1 MLDKALDLEYF
12 ETQNNAFIQEMLY
25 HKRKGSINMVDTKFK
40 FKEFVDGIAGA
51 CLISAALLTPFLMDW
66 RTRWGATDAEVN
78 LSLPGDDFVP
88 HPKWGWTH
96 AITIR
101 ASAAEVWPWL
111 VQMGQGRGGMY
122 SYEWLENLVGCD
134 IHNADR
140 IIPEFQHLEV
150 GDGIWLH
157 PKVSI
162 PITAIEPCRALVLHV
177 RTDTQTGSTFEL
189 TDTMPE
195 KYIDMSWEFF
205 LDEHDEGTTRLISR
219 WRGDYNPSLGN
230 AVIYRVFTEPISFVM
245 DRKMLRGIK
254 RRAEAAALP

>member
-1 MLDKALDLEYF
+1 MAD
-12 ETQNNAFIQEMLY
+12 
-25 HKRKGSINMVDTKFK
+25 SKFK
-40 FKEFVDGIAGA
+40 FKDIVEGIAGA
-51 CLISAALLTPFLMDW
+51 FLITAALLTPFLRPW
-66 RTRWGATDAEVN
+66 RTKWGATDAEVHR
-78 LSLPGDDFVP
+78 SLPGDDLVP

-150 GDGIWLH
+150 GDGIRLH
-157 PKVSI
+157 PKISFPVA
-162 PITAIEPCRALVLHV
+162 AIEPGRALVLHV
-177 RTDTQTGSTFEL
+177 RADTQTGRTFEL

-195 KYIDMSWEFF
+195 KYLNWSWVFF
-205 LDEHDEGTTRLISR
+205 LDELDEGTTRLISR
-219 WRGDYNPSLGN
+219 SRNDYNPSLGN
-230 AVIYRVFTEPISFVM
+230 ALIYRVFMEPISFVM
-245 DRKMLRGIK
+245 SRKMLLGIK
-254 RRAEAAALP
+254 RRAEAAAER

>member
-1 MLDKALDLEYF
+1 MTD
-12 ETQNNAFIQEMLY
+12 
-25 HKRKGSINMVDTKFK
+25 SKFK
-40 FKEFVDGIAGA
+40 FKAFADGIAGA
-51 CLISAALLTPFLMDW
+51 FLIAAALLTPFLRHW
-66 RTRWGATDAEVN
+66 RTTWGAIDAEIHR
-78 LSLPGDDFVP
+78 SLPGDDLVP

-111 VQMGQGRGGMY
+111 IQMGQGRGGMY

-140 IIPEFQHLEV
+140 IISEFQHLEV
-150 GDGIWLH
+150 GDGIRLH

-162 PITAIEPCRALVLHV
+162 PITVIEPGRALVLHV
-177 RTDTQTGSTFEL
+177 RANTQTGRTFEL

-195 KYIDMSWEFF
+195 KYLNISWVFF
-205 LDEHDEGTTRLISR
+205 LDELDEGTTRLISR

-230 AVIYRVFTEPISFVM
+230 ALIYRVFTEQISFVM
-245 DRKMLRGIK
+245 DRKMLLGIK
-254 RRAEAAALP
+254 QRVEAAAERRALRIRAVVE